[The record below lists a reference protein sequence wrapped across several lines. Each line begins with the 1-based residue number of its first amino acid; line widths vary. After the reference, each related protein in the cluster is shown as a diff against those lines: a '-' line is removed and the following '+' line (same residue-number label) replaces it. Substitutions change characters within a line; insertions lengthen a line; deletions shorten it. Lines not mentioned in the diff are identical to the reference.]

1 MTSTVPNEE
10 SGVPDINSDDLPALA
25 AAYPELAEYLASQP
39 TPDMPASV
47 WTDIQA
53 RLAQEAPLVTNPAHA
68 SAEGVTDL
76 AAHRNRRRRAPIL
89 TAAASLVLIG
99 AVGVPVVMNSTSSA
113 PPVADGPV
121 VAASAT
127 PAPRVATSTEPT
139 LAATP
144 GPAPADSPSAVP
156 AEPTSPGMASVPAR
170 TVVASGI
177 NYDAEGMS
185 AQVGEL
191 LSSAGLIS
199 TTMPDLAAPDMQ
211 QPETM
216 AMVDQV
222 VNVAKTTPTG
232 YPPMI
237 GSAGFTAD
245 VDDMRSCLEKIR
257 AKWAAKVLAGDPST
271 PALRD
276 PSAELMPALV
286 VDRAVYQGNDSG
298 VVVMLNEDDGGAAR
312 LDVVVIRPEC
322 TTEDV
327 DQAAWFHYDLP

>member
-1 MTSTVPNEE
+1 MPNEE
-10 SGVPDINSDDLPALA
+10 SGVPDIDSDDLPTLA
-25 AAYPELAEYLASQP
+25 AAYPELAQFLDRQP
-39 TPDMPASV
+39 APQMPESV
-47 WTDIQA
+47 WADIQD
-53 RLAQEAPLVTNPAHA
+53 RLAQEAPLVANPAQP
-68 SAEGVTDL
+68 SVEGVADL

-99 AVGVPVVMNSTSSA
+99 AVGVPVVLNTTSPT

-121 VAASAT
+121 VAATAA
-127 PAPRVATSTEPT
+127 PAPSADTSADPG

-144 GPAPADSPSAVP
+144 GPEPADSPTSLP
-156 AEPTSPGMASVPAR
+156 AEPTEPGMASVPAR

-177 NYDAEGMS
+177 TYDAEGMS

-199 TTMPDLAAPDMQ
+199 ATMPDLAAPDMQ